1 MSKMKHLLRK
11 LHIGDHHQQGRQ
23 PLPVLDPSTQTTP
36 SQPSTSLSPSP
47 SPSPSADLP
56 QTTSSSENESS
67 NNNFNFLEEEFQMQ
81 LALAI
86 SVSDPGQ
93 TCVDSETAQINAVKQ
108 ISLGRSP
115 SQSLAEFLSLRY
127 WVKSILFQ
135 FFGLLRI
142 FRF

>member
-11 LHIGDHHQQGRQ
+11 LHIGDHHQQGR
-23 PLPVLDPSTQTTP
+23 PPTAALDPSPQTTP
-36 SQPSTSLSPSP
+36 SQQSTSSSLSPSQP
-47 SPSPSADLP
+47 SDLP
-56 QTTSSSENESS
+56 QETSPSENESS
-67 NNNFNFLEEEFQMQ
+67 GTNFNFLEEEFQMQ

-115 SQSLAEFLSLRY
+115 SQSLADFLSLRY
-127 WVKSILFQ
+127 WVN
-135 FFGLLRI
+135 
-142 FRF
+142 